1 VRGNFAAQ
9 VARAIEYRHKSPGRG
24 RRAAPQMASDGAAKT
39 NRLHRFVRFAL
50 RVVLGEFVTANAFQ
64 RLESVIATRAA
75 RRRRN
80 RKANS
85 VAQQKAAIHRHFRDS
100 QKDIANA
107 RVIEKFARQGFCE
120 IPPGAYAAAAGCRVY
135 TQN

>member
-50 RVVLGEFVTANAFQ
+50 RVARQ
-64 RLESVIATRAA
+64 RAVSGGSTQKIFALVNLLLPTLFSGLKASSRHALRGVEETEKQIALRSKKPQFIGTSATRKKTSRMRA
-75 RRRRN
+75 
-80 RKANS
+80 
-85 VAQQKAAIHRHFRDS
+85 
-100 QKDIANA
+100 
-107 RVIEKFARQGFCE
+107 
-120 IPPGAYAAAAGCRVY
+120 
-135 TQN
+135 

>member
-50 RVVLGEFVTANAFQ
+50 RV
-64 RLESVIATRAA
+64 
-75 RRRRN
+75 
-80 RKANS
+80 
-85 VAQQKAAIHRHFRDS
+85 
-100 QKDIANA
+100 
-107 RVIEKFARQGFCE
+107 ARQRAVSGGSAQKIFALVNLLL
-120 IPPGAYAAAAGCRVY
+120 PTLSAA
-135 TQN
+135 